1 MCLFVCLGCG
11 LVSAP
16 FVISQSFIYSNLAI
30 SLSFYL
36 YEFIKKCFE
45 RFSFIPLYCY
55 FKDMILLGISPN
67 GSISVTNSD
76 LSGPSSPT

>member
-1 MCLFVCLGCG
+1 MFVCLGCG
-11 LVSAP
+11 LVSAH
-16 FVISQSFIYSNLAI
+16 FVIPHSNLAI
-30 SLSFYL
+30 YL
-36 YEFIKKCFE
+36 YLYHMSFIKKCSE